1 MKQLQVAGFS
11 LKEFVA
17 ADDNFKTATQQQ
29 PLRQMED
36 YTVQVL
42 FSNQASF
49 SQVRQETL
57 ATNGASD
64 NRETR
69 NRAAQATDQLVNR
82 LAENVPG
89 LNASELRGLNAESF
103 SPENVAS
110 RISGFVAQGLESA
123 RARGATDAEL
133 GRLYDAA
140 VEGIERGFNEATDIL
155 NELDIL
161 SPEIQDIIDTTF
173 DLTFEALAG
182 LAPNSSETAPSR
194 QVSLTA
200 AERFSRSESFSLD
213 VTTQDGD
220 TVSIRF
226 QNQQSE
232 TASLGAFSDGENSA
246 VAFSLERNASSN
258 FSFSIEGDLDDEEI
272 EALQNLIQD
281 VNLIAE
287 DFFNGDVQEAFQQ
300 AAEFE
305 LDRTELAN
313 LNLTLSQ
320 SSSVSAVTAYEE
332 VQQLENPL
340 GNGGR
345 QLGQLFN
352 NTEQVFGNPALG
364 FLEDSNLFGARLLD
378 QLVQE
383 DIRYQDADE
392 EQQSLFDGNL
402 ALLDDVIA
410 QFNRDDA

>member
-1 MKQLQVAGFS
+1 M
-11 LKEFVA
+11 
-17 ADDNFKTATQQQ
+17 
-29 PLRQMED
+29 
-36 YTVQVL
+36 QVL

-57 ATNGASD
+57 ASNGAAN
-64 NRETR
+64 NRGNQNPT
-69 NRAAQATDQLVNR
+69 QTATDQLVNR
-82 LAENVPG
+82 IANNVPG
-89 LNASELRGLNAESF
+89 LSASELRGLDAESF

-110 RISGFVAQGLESA
+110 RISGFVQQGLESA
-123 RARGATDAEL
+123 RARGASDAEL
-133 GRLYDAA
+133 GRLFDAA
-140 VEGIERGFNEATDIL
+140 VEGIERGFSEATEIL
-155 NELDIL
+155 SELDIL
-161 SPEIQDIIDTTF
+161 TPDIQATIDTTF
-173 DLTFEALAG
+173 DLTVDALAG
-182 LAPNSSETAPSR
+182 LAPNNSETVPSR

-200 AERFSRSESFSLD
+200 AERFSRSEAFSLD

-226 QNQQSE
+226 QSEASE
-232 TASLGAFSDGENSA
+232 TASLGAFSDGNNSA

-258 FSFSIEGDLDDEEI
+258 FSFSIEGNLDEAEL

-287 DFFNGDVQEAFQQ
+287 DFFGGDVQEAFEQ

-305 LDRTELAN
+305 LDRTELAS

-320 SSSVSAVTAYEE
+320 SSSFSAVTAYEE

-340 GNGGR
+340 GNAGR

-352 NTEQVFGNPALG
+352 NAEQVFANPALG

-383 DIRYQDADE
+383 DIRFLEADD
-392 EQQSLFDGNL
+392 EQQSLFNNNL

-410 QFNRDDA
+410 QFDRDDA